1 MDLDLDPLMAA
12 GSDLTSLEF
21 ASLRNWELG
30 GTAALQGFGLGLGDS
45 DLGSASGLWLSPP
58 SERDPLRLSACSDVP
73 DTWAPHMQV
82 HLSVVQLQPA
92 ELQRIPFLLPLPVV
106 GGRFP

>member
-30 GTAALQGFGLGLGDS
+30 GTAALQGFGLAPALPETAAN
-45 DLGSASGLWLSPP
+45 SASTTVAFLYL
-58 SERDPLRLSACSDVP
+58 
-73 DTWAPHMQV
+73 H
-82 HLSVVQLQPA
+82 SVFSFSFSVTIFCFTTLIK
-92 ELQRIPFLLPLPVV
+92 EK
-106 GGRFP
+106 

>member
-58 SERDPLRLSACSDVP
+58 
-73 DTWAPHMQV
+73 
-82 HLSVVQLQPA
+82 
-92 ELQRIPFLLPLPVV
+92 LLPRPVV
-106 GGRFP
+106 GGRFPLLAFCFLIFFFSDHFFVLLL